1 MIFRSSIQKELVHTA
16 ILVFAVMI
24 GIFFAQ
30 RITYY
35 IGVVASGGFPSD
47 SISTLLGFSLLRFLP
62 MIISLS
68 LFLSILF
75 TLTRQFRD
83 NEMIIWFSSGLSISR
98 WVGPILSFS
107 TPVIIT
113 IAFLSLFVTP
123 WAVSKGNEFK
133 AQIKR
138 QDELSTI
145 TPGVFK
151 ESAHANRVF
160 FIESFDELGNVVKN
174 IFVQTEENGKLG
186 IIVASRGYREV
197 EENKDNFV
205 VMENGR
211 RYEGEKDSASFTS
224 TTFERYG
231 IRVLQKNVAPEPV
244 STQALSNSE
253 LLRQHTPANIAE
265 LHGRIALPLSAMIL
279 ALLAIPLSFVEQRS
293 GRSTN
298 FMMAILI
305 FMIYNNMLSI
315 MQAWLVQKKIS
326 LLFGLWPVHIAFILL
341 VFYLFYRRVNQRP
354 LIPGWGA

>member
-1 MIFRSSIQKELVHTA
+1 MIFRSSIQRELLHTA

-47 SISTLLGFSLLRFLP
+47 SITTLMGFSLLRFLP

-98 WVGPILSFS
+98 WVAPILSFS
-107 TPVIIT
+107 LPVILT

-133 AQIKR
+133 AQIKSK
-138 QDELSTI
+138 DELSTI

-151 ESAHANRVF
+151 ESANAERVF

-174 IFVQTEENGKLG
+174 IFVQTDDKGKLG
-186 IIVASRGYREV
+186 IIVAARGYREIA
-197 EENKDNFV
+197 ENQDHFV
-205 VMENGR
+205 VMEKGR
-211 RYEGEKDSASFTS
+211 RYEGEKDSAAINSTS
-224 TTFERYG
+224 FERYG
-231 IRVLQKNVAPEPV
+231 IRVQQKRVAAEPA
-244 STQALSNSE
+244 STQALSNTE
-253 LLRQHTPANIAE
+253 LLQKHTPANIAE
-265 LHGRIALPLSAMIL
+265 LHARIALPISALIL
-279 ALLAIPLSFVEQRS
+279 ALMAIPLSYVDQRN

-305 FMIYNNMLSI
+305 FIIYNNMVSI
-315 MQAWLVQKKIS
+315 MQAWLLQKKIS
-326 LLFGLWPVHIAFILL
+326 LLFGLWPVHIIFVLL
-341 VFYLFYRRVNQRP
+341 VFYLFYRRIYQRP
-354 LIPGWGA
+354 LLPGMSH

>member
-1 MIFRSSIQKELVHTA
+1 MIFRSSIHKELVHTA
-16 ILVFAVMI
+16 VLVFAVMI

-47 SISTLLGFSLLRFLP
+47 SISTLMGFSLLRFLP

-98 WVGPILSFS
+98 WVSPILSFS
-107 TPVIIT
+107 LPIVMT

-138 QDELSTI
+138 QDELSTV

-174 IFVQTEENGKLG
+174 IFVQTDDKGKYG
-186 IIVASRGYREV
+186 IVVAERGYREIA
-197 EENKDNFV
+197 ENKDHFV
-205 VMENGR
+205 VMEKGR
-211 RYEGEKDSASFTS
+211 RYEGDKVSSSFTS

-231 IRVLQKNVAPEPV
+231 IRVQQKNVAPEPI
-244 STQALSNSE
+244 SSQALSNIE
-253 LLRQHTPANIAE
+253 LLHQHTAANIAE
-265 LHGRIALPLSAMIL
+265 LHSRIALPLSAMIL

-315 MQAWLVQKKIS
+315 MQAWLIQKKIC
-326 LLFGLWPVHIAFILL
+326 LLLGLWPVHIVFVILL
-341 VFYLFYRRVNQRP
+341 FYLFYRRINQRP
-354 LIPGWGA
+354 LFPSLGA